1 MCEPEVILIFGMG
14 RIVIRVVS
22 LDLVSSFR
30 RNVNRLDCLEKRKK
44 NDSKYQR

>member
-1 MCEPEVILIFGMG
+1 MGEPEVILIFGMG

-22 LDLVSSFR
+22 LDLVSFK